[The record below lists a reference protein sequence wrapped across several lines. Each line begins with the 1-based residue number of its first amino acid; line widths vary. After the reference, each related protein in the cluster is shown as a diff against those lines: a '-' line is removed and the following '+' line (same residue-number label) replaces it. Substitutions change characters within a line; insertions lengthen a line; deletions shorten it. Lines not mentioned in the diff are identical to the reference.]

1 MRSKKFMMF
10 FYLSKE
16 WFAKIY
22 SLKTKCYLNYR
33 NTVRHVLCNQ
43 SINQSINS
51 NLEDIKASL
60 ISDLKTRVE
69 DRILEPENLKL
80 LSKLINQA
88 ETIQEAIEI
97 AKLGT
102 SYKRTGFHF
111 DQKIEKLGGTIK
123 YFKKNEKLSFTQKEA
138 KNTHKLIIGDN
149 FDALQNLLISYK
161 NKIDVIYIDPPYGK
175 DDMGEFAVTNYNN
188 AITRDNLLSMLY
200 PRLVLAR
207 QLLSEEGVIFC
218 SIDDKNQA
226 YVKCLFDEIFGE
238 NNFVA
243 SAPRKTG
250 AGAAAKR
257 GDAELRKPYD
267 YVLIYTAERSEA
279 KFTKKKNGVKEYPFN
294 DEDGKYRL
302 EPFQASGSDATRK
315 ARPNLY
321 YPIYVNNDN
330 SLSLENGINTK
341 IVILPEKVKNQDGR
355 WMWRREKFEDSSN
368 KFLQFYN
375 GKIYRKV
382 YFDENEDQ
390 SKYQVEKA
398 FFDESDFRNSEGT
411 KLLKDILG
419 KDVFNNPKPVN
430 LIKHLIKLQYSNS
443 FVVLDF
449 FAGSGTTGQAVLEL
463 NKVDGGKRKF
473 IVCTNNEITENNPNG
488 IAYDVTSKRLKRVMT
503 GSCYDGTNDFEW
515 IKKNKP
521 LGDNLD
527 VYEIAEVSNSEQ
539 RSGKTP
545 FEVIDETLYG
555 QPRLLPEEKIE
566 WVCKNFEHTQK
577 YLEDTKTK

>member
-1 MRSKKFMMF
+1 M
-10 FYLSKE
+10 
-16 WFAKIY
+16 
-22 SLKTKCYLNYR
+22 
-33 NTVRHVLCNQ
+33 Q
-43 SINQSINS
+43 SINQSINQS
-51 NLEDIKASL
+51 NLEDIKSSL
-60 ISDLKTRVE
+60 ISELKTRVE

-80 LSKLINQA
+80 LSKLIIQA

-111 DQKIEKLGGTIK
+111 DQKIEKLGDTIK

-207 QLLSEEGVIFC
+207 QLLSENGVIFC

-279 KFTKKKNGVKEYPFN
+279 KFTKKKNGVKEYPLY

-330 SLSLENGINTK
+330 SLSLEKGINTK

-390 SKYQVEKA
+390 SIYQVEKA

-463 NKVDGGKRKF
+463 NKVDGGNRKF
-473 IVCTNNEITENNPNG
+473 ILCTNNEITENNPNG

-503 GSCYDGTNDFEW
+503 GSCYDGTYDFEW
-515 IKKNKP
+515 IKKNKS

-545 FEVIDETLYG
+545 FDVIDETLYG

-577 YLEDTKTK
+577 YLEDEKNK

>member
-1 MRSKKFMMF
+1 M
-10 FYLSKE
+10 
-16 WFAKIY
+16 
-22 SLKTKCYLNYR
+22 
-33 NTVRHVLCNQ
+33 
-43 SINQSINS
+43 
-51 NLEDIKASL
+51 
-60 ISDLKTRVE
+60 
-69 DRILEPENLKL
+69 
-80 LSKLINQA
+80 
-88 ETIQEAIEI
+88 
-97 AKLGT
+97 
-102 SYKRTGFHF
+102 
-111 DQKIEKLGGTIK
+111 
-123 YFKKNEKLSFTQKEA
+123 SFTQKEA

-330 SLSLENGINTK
+330 SL
-341 IVILPEKVKNQDGR
+341 
-355 WMWRREKFEDSSN
+355 F
-368 KFLQFYN
+368 
-375 GKIYRKV
+375 
-382 YFDENEDQ
+382 
-390 SKYQVEKA
+390 
-398 FFDESDFRNSEGT
+398 
-411 KLLKDILG
+411 
-419 KDVFNNPKPVN
+419 
-430 LIKHLIKLQYSNS
+430 
-443 FVVLDF
+443 
-449 FAGSGTTGQAVLEL
+449 
-463 NKVDGGKRKF
+463 GKRYKYKD
-473 IVCTNNEITENNPNG
+473 CHSSRK
-488 IAYDVTSKRLKRVMT
+488 SKKSRW
-503 GSCYDGTNDFEW
+503 S
-515 IKKNKP
+515 
-521 LGDNLD
+521 LD
-527 VYEIAEVSNSEQ
+527 VAQ
-539 RSGKTP
+539 R
-545 FEVIDETLYG
+545 
-555 QPRLLPEEKIE
+555 KI
-566 WVCKNFEHTQK
+566 
-577 YLEDTKTK
+577 

>member
-1 MRSKKFMMF
+1 MMF

-33 NTVRHVLCNQ
+33 NTVRHVLC
-43 SINQSINS
+43 NQSINS

-111 DQKIEKLGGTIK
+111 DQKIEKLGDTIK

-175 DDMGEFAVTNYNN
+175 DDMGMFAVTNYNN